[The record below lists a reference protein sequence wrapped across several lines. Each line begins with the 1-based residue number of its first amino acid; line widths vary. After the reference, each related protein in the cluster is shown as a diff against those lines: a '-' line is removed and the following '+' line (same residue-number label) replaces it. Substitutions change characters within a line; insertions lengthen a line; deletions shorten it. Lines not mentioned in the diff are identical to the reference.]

1 MKKLGI
7 IGYGWLGARI
17 AASISDQYE
26 IYATTT
32 SVDKADELNAKGIH
46 AIAASFPDYQLSE
59 SYPKWEVMESLD
71 VLIITIPISEKSCC
85 VSSLYN
91 RIQNLSSFI
100 GDFKGQ
106 LFLMSSTGVYPDI
119 SKEFSEEDVPV
130 EKVSGERM
138 VKNKYP
144 KVNILRLGGL
154 MGDNRLLKNYN
165 VGNLDFAVNHI
176 HYKDIAGIL
185 LKMIENETEKG
196 LYNVTAPFH
205 PVKLHVLNAQNNIE
219 DKEKETEVKGKII
232 LSSKL
237 ISELGYVFEYPDPR
251 EFHMNINL
259 NH

>member
-1 MKKLGI
+1 MKKIGI

-17 AASISDQYE
+17 SASISDQYE

-32 SVDKADELNAKGIH
+32 TVEKANELNAEGTH
-46 AIAASFPDYQLSE
+46 AIVASFPDYQLSE
-59 SYPKWEVMESLD
+59 SYPQWEAVKNLD

-106 LFLMSSTGVYPDI
+106 MFLMSSTGVYPDTE
-119 SKEFSEEDVPV
+119 KEFTEIDVPV
-130 EKVSGERM
+130 ENVSGERM
-138 VKNKYP
+138 VRNKYP
-144 KVNILRLGGL
+144 QVNILRLGGL

-165 VGNLDFAVNHI
+165 VSNLDFAVNHI
-176 HYKDIAGIL
+176 HYKDIAGIF
-185 LKMIENETEKG
+185 LKMIEKGTERC
-196 LYNVTAPFH
+196 LYNVTTPLH
-205 PVKLHVLNAQNNIE
+205 PSKAHVINTQRNIE
-219 DKEKETEVKGKII
+219 NGEESVEVKGKKI

-237 ISELGYVFEYPDPR
+237 VSELGYIFQYPDPR
-251 EFHMNINL
+251 KFHEVNL